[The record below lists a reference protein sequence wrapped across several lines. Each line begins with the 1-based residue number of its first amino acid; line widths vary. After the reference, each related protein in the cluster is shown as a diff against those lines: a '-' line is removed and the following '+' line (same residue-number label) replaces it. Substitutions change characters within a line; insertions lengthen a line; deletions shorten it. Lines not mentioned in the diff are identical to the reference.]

1 MKKIIKLSL
10 IFLIVMCIVGNVYG
24 VLKCN
29 VDIVTAKTEYSKNA
43 EFTVDIN
50 LANVNADKGIIALGG
65 ILEYDKD
72 SLTLVKMEG
81 KGEWTKPSYNEANG
95 KFVMDRGSVGTSNE
109 TAFTI
114 TFKVKE
120 GSKRNLTIALRDISI
135 SDGSATHKINL
146 QQKNITIKDGTTN
159 TPPDNNTIGNTIEN
173 TINNSKGNTVYPN
186 GTLPKTGESN
196 MITVMAIFMIA
207 FIMIITFSV
216 GKIRIINKKEMK
228 K

>member
-1 MKKIIKLSL
+1 MKRIIKLSL
-10 IFLIVMCIVGNVYG
+10 IFLIAMCIVGNVYG

-29 VDIVTAKTEYSKNA
+29 VDIATAKTEYSKND

-65 ILEYDKD
+65 TLEYDKN

-81 KGEWTKPSYNEANG
+81 KSEWTKPSYNEVNG
-95 KFVMDRGSVGTSNE
+95 KFIMDRDSVGTSNE

-114 TFKVKE
+114 TFKVNE
-120 GSKRNLTIALRDISI
+120 GSKRNLTIALKNISI
-135 SDGSATHKINL
+135 SDGSETHKINL
-146 QQKNITIKDGTTN
+146 VEKNITIKDGTTN
-159 TPPDNNTIGNTIEN
+159 TPPDTNTIGNTI
-173 TINNSKGNTVYPN
+173 NNPKGNTIYPN

-196 MITVMAIFMIA
+196 IITVIAIFMIA
-207 FIMIITFSV
+207 FILIITFSV
-216 GKIRIINKKEMK
+216 GKIRIINKKEIK